1 MSKKSNVFYPP
12 LFSGADYYSKK
23 DGFRFPVT
31 TIEKSVSKPTVL
43 KNYNGITFF
52 YFRNNAGKIIVNSIE
67 YPVQRGTL
75 MLLGAYHYF
84 QIVPDEGKTIEVV
97 KCRLSYDAFLY
108 MAANP
113 YYCFSEITLARI
125 PLSSTYIEG
134 SMLERTESLLDRLIR
149 ATIRHNKKGGET
161 EFLLCMRLL
170 GILQH
175 THVDENNK

>member
-31 TIEKSVSKPTVL
+31 TIEKNVSKPTVL
-43 KNYNGITFF
+43 KNYDGITFF
-52 YFRNNAGKIIVNSIE
+52 YFRNNAGKITVNSIE
-67 YPVQRGTL
+67 YPVKRGTL
-75 MLLGAYHYF
+75 MLLGSSHYF

-113 YYCFSEITLARI
+113 YYSFSEITLARI
-125 PLSSTYIEG
+125 PLTSTLEG
-134 SMLERTESLLDRLIR
+134 SMLERTESILDRLIR

-175 THVDENNK
+175 THVDKNRK

>member
-75 MLLGAYHYF
+75 MILGAYHYF

-108 MAANP
+108 MAAN
-113 YYCFSEITLARI
+113 
-125 PLSSTYIEG
+125 
-134 SMLERTESLLDRLIR
+134 
-149 ATIRHNKKGGET
+149 
-161 EFLLCMRLL
+161 
-170 GILQH
+170 H
-175 THVDENNK
+175 TTVFQK

>member
-1 MSKKSNVFYPP
+1 MSKKGNVFYPP
-12 LFSGADYYSKK
+12 LFSDADYYSKK

-84 QIVPDEGKTIEVV
+84 QIVPDEGRTIEVV

-125 PLSSTYIEG
+125 PLSSTLEG

-175 THVDENNK
+175 THVDKNRK

>member
-43 KNYNGITFF
+43 KKYNGITFF

-113 YYCFSEITLARI
+113 YYCFLEITLARI
-125 PLSSTYIEG
+125 PLSSTLEG

-175 THVDENNK
+175 THVDKNRK

>member
-1 MSKKSNVFYPP
+1 MSKKGNVFYPP

-84 QIVPDEGKTIEVV
+84 QIVPDEGRTIEVV
-97 KCRLSYDAFLY
+97 KCRLS
-108 MAANP
+108 
-113 YYCFSEITLARI
+113 YCFSEITLARI
-125 PLSSTYIEG
+125 PLSSTLEG

-175 THVDENNK
+175 THVDKNRK